1 MEKSTLSMFLALLC
15 WAILPIVMMVESP
28 FVKLVGISMQVLI
41 LFLQIMIVL
50 SEYKGR
56 KEEDD

>member
-15 WAILPIVMMVESP
+15 VAVLPVVIMAKSP
-28 FVKLVGISMQVLI
+28 VVKLVGLSIQGII
-41 LFLQIMIVL
+41 LSLQMMIAL
-50 SEYKGR
+50 SEYKWR